1 MGSHFLVQHPQEVVG
16 DNEGLN
22 PAVAHS
28 RTSWKRLPQT
38 SGLPHLDALTTNSPE
53 RAIKWSSARPFAGG
67 GKNAARVESRCHV
80 YHRGHFGRSTRHFGE
95 TSL

>member
-53 RAIKWSSARPFAGG
+53 RAIK
-67 GKNAARVESRCHV
+67 
-80 YHRGHFGRSTRHFGE
+80 
-95 TSL
+95 